1 MPVETAFY
9 RERFMKM
16 LSARSA
22 IVLLIVLLVTSLPP
36 SIISAELIGVAR
48 TTGPAQINGMS
59 LPGQVNVFSGDR
71 IGTGQDSTLTLSSG
85 PQERVRLAA
94 MSGAQVALEEG
105 NLVISLEK
113 GALGFES
120 MGRTRG
126 PGHTNQL
133 RRYHRR
139 RKTRTQEH
147 YEKHHGAPGT
157 KYLHKS
163 LSLKCCLNGHY
174 ELLKRPRQERIPF
187 DIKQLEGN
195 EGR

>member
-1 MPVETAFY
+1 MVF
-9 RERFMKM
+9 F
-16 LSARSA
+16 
-22 IVLLIVLLVTSLPP
+22 ILLLCASLPP
-36 SIISAELIGVAR
+36 SMISAELIGVAR

-120 MGRTRG
+120 MGRTRITLKAYDVAG
-126 PGHTNQL
+126 DRDSHAFQLLGLEEKRQVQRSRRDCPENQHSRGTGNHVPQYEVHGKHRTVIVRKQHHAEIPGDDGVGNYGNNQND
-133 RRYHRR
+133 H
-139 RKTRTQEH
+139 
-147 YEKHHGAPGT
+147 
-157 KYLHKS
+157 
-163 LSLKCCLNGHY
+163 
-174 ELLKRPRQERIPF
+174 
-187 DIKQLEGN
+187 
-195 EGR
+195 

>member
-1 MPVETAFY
+1 MVF
-9 RERFMKM
+9 F
-16 LSARSA
+16 
-22 IVLLIVLLVTSLPP
+22 IVLLCASLPP
-36 SIISAELIGVAR
+36 SMISAELIGVAR

-120 MGRTRG
+120 MGRTRSRAARFSCQSVSSTAFKTEG
-126 PGHTNQL
+126 SSPPASSAL
-133 RRYHRR
+133 RSAGRPFHHV
-139 RKTRTQEH
+139 RK
-147 YEKHHGAPGT
+147 PGT
-157 KYLHKS
+157 GDNVANDRNLRS
-163 LSLKCCLNGHY
+163 SACNSAMTCLMRKLPN
-174 ELLKRPRQERIPF
+174 EIPRSPSRQLLME
-187 DIKQLEGN
+187 
-195 EGR
+195 

>member
-1 MPVETAFY
+1 MVF
-9 RERFMKM
+9 F
-16 LSARSA
+16 
-22 IVLLIVLLVTSLPP
+22 ILLLCASLPP
-36 SIISAELIGVAR
+36 SVRSAELIGVAR

-120 MGRTRG
+120 MGRTRITLKAYDVAIQG
-126 PGHTNQL
+126 QGDFPVVAEVSFLPSGKARVNVLKGQVQVSGAGQL
-133 RRYHRR
+133 
-139 RKTRTQEH
+139 
-147 YEKHHGAPGT
+147 
-157 KYLHKS
+157 
-163 LSLKCCLNGHY
+163 LSLKSGEVGLIASTQAGPQSGS
-174 ELLKRPRQERIPF
+174 LSQEEPSPPTQQEMGLSLQR
-187 DIKQLEGN
+187 
-195 EGR
+195 